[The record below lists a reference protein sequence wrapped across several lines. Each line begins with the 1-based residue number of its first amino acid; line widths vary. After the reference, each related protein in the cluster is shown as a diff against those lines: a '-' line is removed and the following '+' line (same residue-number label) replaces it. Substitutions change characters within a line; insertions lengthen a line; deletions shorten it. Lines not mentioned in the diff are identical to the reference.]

1 LEIERG
7 QKAQIMSG
15 VAGSEVGVTSAHIV
29 TLVAVPGEASYTD
42 APEQLSDDDG
52 VPLS

>member
-1 LEIERG
+1 M
-7 QKAQIMSG
+7 MSG